1 MSDGPFRLVPDHI
14 RDADASGDLEAFL
27 TAAWA
32 GGVGP
37 ALSFLTAADPDVVPL
52 GPRWG
57 DSDALWLDADWTWL
71 GADPAGTARTS
82 HPVDPAYCPAAWL
95 PWLARLLGADITG
108 LTDEQARWY
117 LARRGRSA
125 VGSDQGM
132 KDAVAATLTGSRTV
146 TITTPSVW
154 ELTVTVDTAEVVD
167 IAVTL
172 AVAQRN
178 KPAGVDLTV
187 TSSSLVTLAD
197 LDADYATLAA
207 IAATGKTLDQLRF
220 G

>member
-14 RDADASGDLEAFL
+14 RHADASGDLEAFL

-52 GPRWG
+52 G
-57 DSDALWLDADWTWL
+57 
-71 GADPAGTARTS
+71 PAGTARTS

-154 ELTVTVDTAEVVD
+154 EMTVTVDTAEVVD

-187 TSSSLVTLAD
+187 TSSSPVTLAD

>member
-1 MSDGPFRLVPDHI
+1 MSDGPFRLVPDHM
-14 RDADASGDLEAFL
+14 RDADTTGDLEAFL

-37 ALSFLTAADPDVVPL
+37 SLSFLAAADPDDGV
-52 GPRWG
+52 
-57 DSDALWLDADWTWL
+57 
-71 GADPAGTARTS
+71 AGTS

-95 PWLARLLGADITG
+95 PWLARVLGADITG

-117 LARRGRSA
+117 LSRRGRAA

-132 KDAVAATLTGSRTV
+132 KDAVAATLTGTRAV

-154 ELTVTVDTAEVVD
+154 EMTVTVDTAEVVD

-172 AVAQRN
+172 AVALRN

-197 LDADYATLAA
+197 LDASYATLAA